1 MATSVTSPATAR
13 VDAITDLLRSVENLV
28 VVYATLA
35 ENERVGRLDQDA
47 DRITGEIGRQL
58 HVARVRLAASPRP
71 RG

>member
-1 MATSVTSPATAR
+1 MTAAVTSPGTPR

-28 VVYATLA
+28 VEYATLA
-35 ENERVGRLDQDA
+35 ENERAGRLDEDA

-58 HVARVRLAASPRP
+58 HVARVRLARSLRP